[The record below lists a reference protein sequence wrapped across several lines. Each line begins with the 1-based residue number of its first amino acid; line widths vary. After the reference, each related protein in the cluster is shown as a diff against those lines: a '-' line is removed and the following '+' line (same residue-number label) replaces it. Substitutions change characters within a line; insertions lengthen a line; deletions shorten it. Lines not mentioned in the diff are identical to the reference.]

1 MGRVEETNKALTE
14 LKDTVI
20 EALKTTSDSH
30 AAIAH
35 VITFEAGVNEEIA
48 KNLAQLA
55 DDIHFVKEAMAKE
68 IEGGES
74 VAVKYAKAAEDL
86 RSFPKCMD
94 CTYSDMIE
102 YIDTDGVTHNGVE
115 WCDRKLQRI
124 NFDDRPDCDYFKPK
138 EKGW

>member
-20 EALKTTSDSH
+20 EALKATSDSH

-55 DDIHFVKEAMAKE
+55 DDIHFIRKNLEA
-68 IEGGES
+68 ES
-74 VAVKYAKAAEDL
+74 
-86 RSFPKCMD
+86 
-94 CTYSDMIE
+94 
-102 YIDTDGVTHNGVE
+102 
-115 WCDRKLQRI
+115 
-124 NFDDRPDCDYFKPK
+124 
-138 EKGW
+138 